1 MTATAGMAGLPI
13 VLDFTLRQGAF
24 TLEVHERLDARAL
37 AVTGPSGAG
46 KTTMIEAIAGLKR
59 PAAGEITIGGRTLFD
74 SARGVD
80 LAPRRRQVGYVPQ
93 DVALFPHL
101 NVRRNI
107 GYGAARGTVALDKV
121 ARLLDIAGLLE
132 RGVGGLSGGERQ
144 RVAIARALLSAPAL
158 LLLDEPLAAV
168 DAGLRERVLPYI
180 ERVRDELALPMIHV
194 SHAADEVRRIADRM
208 LVLEGGRVVGGGPT

>member
-1 MTATAGMAGLPI
+1 MAGLPI
-13 VLDFTLRQGAF
+13 VLDFTLRQGGF
-24 TLEVHERLDARAL
+24 TLEVHERLEARAL

-59 PAAGEITIGGRTLFD
+59 PAAGEITIGDRTLFD

-80 LAPRRRQVGYVPQ
+80 LAPRRRHVGYVPQ

-208 LVLEGGRVVGGGPT
+208 LVLDGGRVVGGGPT

>member
-24 TLEVHERLDARAL
+24 TLEVHERLEARAL

-107 GYGAARGTVALDKV
+107 GYGAARGAVAFDKV